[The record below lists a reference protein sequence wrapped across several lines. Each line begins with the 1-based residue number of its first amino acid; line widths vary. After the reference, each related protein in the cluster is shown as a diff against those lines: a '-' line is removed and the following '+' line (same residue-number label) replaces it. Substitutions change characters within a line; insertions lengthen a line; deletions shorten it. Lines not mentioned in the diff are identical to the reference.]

1 MTKFSD
7 TKIKSF
13 RNGILSLPC
22 RFISDGLVACSI
34 DAGKALF
41 GKAFKRKGKVIH
53 NAINTETFAYNE
65 QVRFEMQKKL
75 GLTDSYVVG
84 HVGNMTPQKN
94 HMFLLDVFREVLR
107 IKPNAKLL
115 LIGDGY
121 LRTQIEKKI
130 EQLGL
135 TQHVLLL
142 GVKSDVFLYFNAMDA
157 FLFPSLFEGL
167 GIVLVEA
174 QMNGLRCVYSDNVP
188 LEADCNIAHNIRL
201 SLKSPA
207 LEWAKQICSI
217 CEREDNTKSIQQNG
231 YDISLAVE
239 KLIEYYNMILGDEGR

>member
-1 MTKFSD
+1 M
-7 TKIKSF
+7 
-13 RNGILSLPC
+13 
-22 RFISDGLVACSI
+22 
-34 DAGKALF
+34 
-41 GKAFKRKGKVIH
+41 
-53 NAINTETFAYNE
+53 
-65 QVRFEMQKKL
+65 
-75 GLTDSYVVG
+75 
-84 HVGNMTPQKN
+84 KN

-207 LEWAKQICSI
+207 LEWAKQVCSI

-239 KLIEYYNMILGDEGR
+239 KLIEYYKMILGDEGR